1 MPSRKILSVDR
12 IARELEEAR
21 KFLRRVRLEL
31 KLTELDIA
39 EDRETL
45 RQSRALLDRLIA
57 EGKWLPLRTKL

>member
-1 MPSRKILSVDR
+1 MLSVDR

-39 EDRETL
+39 EARETL